1 MTNALWCMCSF
12 ILFKPAHHLD
22 NKHSV
27 FGRVVGGME
36 VLDLMEAVQTDP
48 KDKPRV
54 PPRLPLPP
62 PPNGW
67 CVRTASDRCLL
78 E

>member
-54 PPRLPLPP
+54 PPRLPHFFFFLFFQ
-62 PPNGW
+62 W
-67 CVRTASDRCLL
+67 RVRANCF
-78 E
+78 